1 MITFDARRRMFHIQ
15 TAEMSYLCSIGQ
27 DNRLV
32 HRYWG
37 SRLKDT
43 EDLGELSQDWPVQDA
58 GCSDHG
64 YIPVPLEYRAQE
76 PHTFDEPAVRVRF
89 ADGVTGAR
97 LVYKAHRL
105 EENSLTITL
114 AEETYPLEVELR
126 YALYGDL
133 PILSRSAR
141 FYNGGA
147 GEIVLEKMASATVC
161 LPDEP
166 FWRLTHFAGRW
177 GREYQRQETRLSQ
190 GKMVLE
196 NNRGLCA
203 AHQLTP
209 FFALDARGEATQTQ
223 GEVYYGALCW
233 SGDFKITCERN
244 DRGMLAVTA
253 GVGETDTA
261 WVLHERESFSTPQ
274 LLLGYSGRG
283 FERMSETLYDLQ
295 YDYLCPRGKID
306 LERPVLYNSWYPYE
320 FSLTEGNLLG
330 LMERAA
336 ALGVE
341 LFVVDDGWMPGR
353 TNDRAGLGDWVADP
367 RRFPRGLSPLAERCH
382 QLGMG
387 FGLWIEPEMVN
398 PDSALFREHPDWVLG
413 ETTRPRTLARNQYV
427 LNFARDDVRDY
438 AIACIDRLI
447 DEYRLDY
454 LKWDMNRY
462 IGETGWPG
470 APAEKR
476 AELRIRYIRNVYAVW
491 EHMNRKYPHVLYENC
506 AGGGGRTDFG
516 MAAYADRINRSD
528 NADPVD
534 VLLLHEGFAT
544 LFLPKMAGGAG
555 NISPSPNG
563 MNGRVTPLDFRMK
576 VGMMGSLSIGIN
588 LLQAPEGELEAL
600 KKCVAKF
607 KRLRADLQNSYVYV
621 IASLRE
627 GPYAVFQY
635 VNRART
641 AFTVFAFGH
650 GLHFRDAVPRLRLR
664 GLRPE
669 ATYIRERDGLRARGD
684 ALMNGGIHVA
694 LHGDYEAVV
703 DTYRM
708 EETEN

>member
-274 LLLGYSGRG
+274 LLLGFSGRG

-295 YDYLCPRGKID
+295 YDYLCPRGKD
-306 LERPVLYNSWYPYE
+306 
-320 FSLTEGNLLG
+320 
-330 LMERAA
+330 
-336 ALGVE
+336 
-341 LFVVDDGWMPGR
+341 
-353 TNDRAGLGDWVADP
+353 
-367 RRFPRGLSPLAERCH
+367 
-382 QLGMG
+382 
-387 FGLWIEPEMVN
+387 
-398 PDSALFREHPDWVLG
+398 
-413 ETTRPRTLARNQYV
+413 
-427 LNFARDDVRDY
+427 
-438 AIACIDRLI
+438 
-447 DEYRLDY
+447 
-454 LKWDMNRY
+454 
-462 IGETGWPG
+462 
-470 APAEKR
+470 
-476 AELRIRYIRNVYAVW
+476 
-491 EHMNRKYPHVLYENC
+491 
-506 AGGGGRTDFG
+506 
-516 MAAYADRINRSD
+516 
-528 NADPVD
+528 
-534 VLLLHEGFAT
+534 
-544 LFLPKMAGGAG
+544 
-555 NISPSPNG
+555 
-563 MNGRVTPLDFRMK
+563 
-576 VGMMGSLSIGIN
+576 
-588 LLQAPEGELEAL
+588 
-600 KKCVAKF
+600 
-607 KRLRADLQNSYVYV
+607 
-621 IASLRE
+621 
-627 GPYAVFQY
+627 
-635 VNRART
+635 
-641 AFTVFAFGH
+641 
-650 GLHFRDAVPRLRLR
+650 
-664 GLRPE
+664 
-669 ATYIRERDGLRARGD
+669 
-684 ALMNGGIHVA
+684 
-694 LHGDYEAVV
+694 
-703 DTYRM
+703 
-708 EETEN
+708 